1 MHRYRYLLVGGG
13 IAADA
18 AARAIRQQD
27 SDAPIGL
34 IGEEPYPPYDRPPL
48 SKELWTHGAEDT
60 IWRGTGELGVTLHLG
75 RRAVRLDVR
84 GKRLFDDRGTEYTFD
99 SLLLATG
106 GTPRRVRGGAP
117 GVVYFRTLDDYRRL
131 RALAEQGGRFVVLG
145 GGFIG
150 WELAAALR
158 RDGRDVVMLFPE
170 PGIGARLFPAD
181 LSQRLTEAY
190 RARGVD
196 VRPAELVSEVRAE
209 NGHFVLRTRAGRTLW
224 ADAVVAG
231 LGIRPNVALAR
242 AAGLPVGDG
251 IEIDEFLRT
260 AHPDIYAAGDVAS
273 VLHPV
278 LGRRVRVEHEDAA
291 NTTGWHAGRA
301 MAGDAAP
308 YRHLP
313 YFYSDLFDDSF
324 EAVGELDPRG
334 ATLVADWR
342 EPYREGA
349 VYYLRAGRVRG
360 VLLWNLPAK
369 LTAAR
374 RLITTEAPVAPEEL
388 PGALTG

>member
-1 MHRYRYLLVGGG
+1 MPHYRYLLVGGG

-34 IGEEPYPPYDRPPL
+34 IGEEPHPPYDRPPL

-60 IWRGTGELGVTLHLG
+60 IWRGTAELGVTLHLG

-131 RALAEQGGRFVVLG
+131 LALAEQGGRFVVLG

-158 RDGRDVVMLFPE
+158 RHGRDVVMLFPE

-196 VRPAELVSEVRAE
+196 VRPGELVSELRAE
-209 NGHFVLRTRAGRTLW
+209 NGHFVLRTRTGRTLW

-231 LGIRPNVALAR
+231 LGIRPNVTLAR

-251 IEIDEFLRT
+251 IEVDEFLRT
-260 AHPDIYAAGDVAS
+260 ADPDIYAAGDVAN

-291 NTTGWHAGRA
+291 NTMGWHAGRA

-369 LTAAR
+369 LSAAR

-388 PGALTG
+388 PGALSG